1 MKKVILFSGKQMQLI
16 ALLRDGGKYSVV
28 DIMNRLY
35 IGDPRST
42 IRDLRNRGIEVKDVE
57 VPSINGGKYKR
68 YWIEQG

>member
-1 MKKVILFSGKQMQLI
+1 MKKVRLFSRKQMQLI
-16 ALLRDGGKYSVV
+16 SLLRDGGKYSVV

-57 VPSINGGKYKR
+57 VPSTNGGKYKR

>member
-1 MKKVILFSGKQMQLI
+1 MKKVRLFSRKQMQLI
-16 ALLRDGGKYSVV
+16 SLLRDGGKYSVV

-42 IRDLRNRGIEVKDVE
+42 IRNLRNRGIEVKDAE
-57 VPSINGGKYKR
+57 VPSVNGGKYKR